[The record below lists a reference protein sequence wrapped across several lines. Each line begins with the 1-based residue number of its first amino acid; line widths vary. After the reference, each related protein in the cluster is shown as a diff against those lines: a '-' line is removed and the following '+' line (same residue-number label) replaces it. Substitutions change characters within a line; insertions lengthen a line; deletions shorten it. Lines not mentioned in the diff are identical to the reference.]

1 MEYLQ
6 LWFETNFGICLKNSL
21 RIFGNWRERER
32 ERESSGTLLG
42 ISGTSVENLLVGNKI
57 KLMCWDLRMGGR
69 GTKNAEFNTSSVYSC
84 CNASFFLGLH
94 TTTRWNNGFPK
105 PIHLTKVV
113 EVLLKEMNHSL
124 LVTGF
129 LWTTPISLQIMSRV
143 MPLGS
148 MAMHAPNQGH
158 RPKVCIAMPCCQRQQ
173 YPT

>member
-1 MEYLQ
+1 L
-6 LWFETNFGICLKNSL
+6 
-21 RIFGNWRERER
+21 
-32 ERESSGTLLG
+32 
-42 ISGTSVENLLVGNKI
+42 VENLLVGNKI
-57 KLMCWDLRMGGR
+57 KLMCWDLRMGGPR
-69 GTKNAEFNTSSVYSC
+69 YKECWVQHILVYSC

-113 EVLLKEMNHSL
+113 EVLLTEMNYSL

-129 LWTTPISLQIMSRV
+129 VWTNPISLQIMCQV

-158 RPKVCIAMPCCQRQQ
+158 RPKVCSAMPCCQRQQ